1 MKKLFIIGT
10 VISAFLLVGLIPLNM
25 FVVDFP
31 EWVIWIPAVI
41 LAAVNV
47 LRIVKSDEKRAVK
60 IIAPIVSAILIAAAW
75 GGAYCNPYWGST
87 LTRRENITKDYDTVL
102 TYSQAQE
109 DMEEM
114 LHWVNKDHPAFYNGR
129 PDYFEKAYGEALAR
143 LSKDDEI
150 TVNDLYREM
159 QTVLSTLSDGH
170 TTAYVLYNE
179 EHYLKTIAERR
190 AQGYTLESINAKTV
204 AELFE
209 ENRGLFSFDAESWGI
224 ENLSGKLTSKEGL
237 AFLGIDA
244 DGASYTWVNE
254 SGERLTETYTSAD
267 FVTYAE
273 YVKYNEAYMT
283 NESETE
289 SFASY
294 KIDKELDLAVL
305 TLTEC
310 IYNDEYIASLRD
322 MFTEVKAQGINN
334 VAVDLRGNGGGDS
347 RVANEFIRYLDID
360 SYKVDTTEQRLG
372 VFMVSQDDA
381 VMENEKYADLTFFGD
396 VYLLT
401 DATSFSSAMLFAQY
415 IKDNDLGTI
424 IGEPPGNDPNGY
436 GDIATFRLDNSGIYI
451 SVSTKKFL
459 RASGDATDK
468 LVMPDIECD
477 GEAAMDM
484 LMETIG

>member
-1 MKKLFIIGT
+1 MKKLFIIGSA
-10 VISAFLLVGLIPLNM
+10 VSAFLLVGLVPLNM
-25 FVVDFP
+25 FVIKFP
-31 EWVIWIPAVI
+31 EWVIWIPAAM
-41 LAAVNV
+41 LAAVNI
-47 LRIVKSDEKRAVK
+47 LRIIKSDEKRAVK

-75 GGAYCNPYWGST
+75 AGAYCNPYWSST
-87 LTRRENITKDYDTVL
+87 LVRPSDCTKDYDTVL
-102 TYSQAQE
+102 TYSQAQD

-114 LHWVNKDHPAFYNGR
+114 LHWVKKDHPMFMDGCPQGFSA
-129 PDYFEKAYGEALAR
+129 AYDEALAR
-143 LSKDDEI
+143 LEKDDEI

-159 QTVLSTLSDGH
+159 QTMLSTLSDGH

-179 EHYLKTIAERR
+179 EHYLRTIAERR
-190 AQGYTLESINAKTV
+190 AQGYTLDSINGKSIT
-204 AELFE
+204 ELFE
-209 ENRGLFSFDAESWGI
+209 ENRGLFSFDAESWGV

-237 AFLGIDA
+237 AFIGIDA
-244 DGASYTWVNE
+244 EGVSYTWINE
-254 SGERLTETYTSAD
+254 SGERLTEAYTSAD

-283 NESETE
+283 NESETK

-294 KIDKELDLAVL
+294 KIDKDKSLAIL

-310 IYNDEYIASLRD
+310 NYNDEYIACLRD

-347 RVANEFIRYLDID
+347 RVANEFIRYLEVD

-381 VMENEKYADLTFFGD
+381 VMENEKYAELTFLGD

-415 IKDNDLGTI
+415 IKDNGLGTI

-436 GDIATFRLDNSGIYI
+436 GDIATFRLDNSGIYL

-459 RASGDATDK
+459 RASGEVIDR

-477 GEAAMDM
+477 GDDAMNV
-484 LMETIG
+484 LGETIG